1 MVKSHIVKAHIG
13 SPTVKPPIDIVKAHI
28 GSPTVKPPIDRL
40 FWQQRCQRWQDD
52 GYTLEVD
59 WTSSKWWE
67 PNWWTLEDCYKQ
79 AILAKLDRQLKNE
92 CNGDSLQVHWKYF
105 GYEGT
110 ADEYTED
117 FIMDFGAVTNWDLKT
132 KCVRQVRVSY
142 AVLKHTTRYQ

>member
-1 MVKSHIVKAHIG
+1 MAHIESATVKS
-13 SPTVKPPIDIVKAHI
+13 
-28 GSPTVKPPIDRL
+28 PIDRL
-40 FWQQRCQRWQDD
+40 FWQRRHHKWQDD
-52 GYTLEVD
+52 GYKLEVD
-59 WTSSKWWE
+59 WRRGTSLQRRK

>member
-1 MVKSHIVKAHIG
+1 MANIESATVKS
-13 SPTVKPPIDIVKAHI
+13 
-28 GSPTVKPPIDRL
+28 PIDRL
-40 FWQQRCQRWQDD
+40 FWQRRHHKWQDD
-52 GYTLEVD
+52 GYKLEVD
-59 WTSSKWWE
+59 WRRGTSWQRRK
-67 PNWWTLEDCYKQ
+67 PNWWTLEDRYKHT
-79 AILAKLDRQLKNE
+79 ILARLERQLKNE

-142 AVLKHTTRYQ
+142 AVLKHTTSYK